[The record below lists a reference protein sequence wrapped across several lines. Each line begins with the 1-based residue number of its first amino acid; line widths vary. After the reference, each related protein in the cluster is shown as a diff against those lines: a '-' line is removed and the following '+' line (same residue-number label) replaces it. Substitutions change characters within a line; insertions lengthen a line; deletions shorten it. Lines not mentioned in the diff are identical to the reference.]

1 MKKFFLL
8 SALSIFTMTT
18 IISCSDSVSDPINNQ
33 DKDTYSVVYDAT
45 GSFSAANNYTLI
57 KDLPTKL
64 YSTDVVLVYRK
75 KAVDNGAIVWEQIP
89 KTKYLTQGELDYDF
103 DFTTSDIQIF
113 TTANFDQA
121 TMNAADKTTYLN
133 NQTFRMVI
141 VPAAAG
147 KSANV
152 NYADYNSVINYYG
165 INTSNVK
172 KL

>member
-1 MKKFFLL
+1 MKKYLLL
-8 SALSIFTMTT
+8 SGLSIFTMTT
-18 IISCSDSVSDPINNQ
+18 VVSCSDSVSDPVNNQ
-33 DKDTYSVVYDAT
+33 DNDTYSVAYDAT

-57 KDLPTKL
+57 KDLPAML
-64 YSTDVVLVYRK
+64 VNTDVVLVYRK
-75 KAVDNGAIVWEQIP
+75 KKVSNGAIVWEQIP

-121 TMNAADKTTYLN
+121 TMNATDKNTYLN
-133 NQTFRMVI
+133 NQTFRMVV

-152 NYADYNSVINYYG
+152 NYADYNSVVNYYG